1 MDMRSLLLLS
11 VFLALIREGEG
22 EKPTVSLRPKF
33 PEVYVGDDVTLI
45 CNHKGGSK
53 PTKWFING
61 KVQPHED
68 YSMLLIAVT
77 PENNGM
83 YECEQAGS
91 KSDPYTLTV
100 LELEPL
106 AQLSPSAGGAVM
118 TKGDGRN
125 LVLQAD
131 DDLKGWACFVL
142 RGVSTFSLGLDVDE
156 KMNRAVIF
164 AELKEAERATFWCKK
179 KKKDLRSNAVT
190 LKMTELMVML
200 VPPAVPALQGEPV
213 ALRCVVWGGPKLE
226 QAVFYKDSKKIES
239 TSEGTYTITNATQS
253 DNGKYSCHATYRYS
267 HISAEAAQKQGDS
280 DAQELKVIGG
290 PPAAVISVSTNS
302 LRCSCP
308 HCPASCTSYHWYHTL
323 FNDPYTRRK
332 LTENDEFIT
341 VQDEGLYSCRM
352 DCGKGFS
359 RFSNDY
365 SYAET
370 ANVMPIM
377 VAAILIVLGLLIV
390 LLIALKRRRG
400 GSAIQETKRDKDKT
414 TGGDYEQIQLKDKD
428 QAVYHTLGE
437 STSKDQAEGG
447 YEPLQ
452 KRQEGGVYHTL
463 GPGEGQSEGQG
474 GYEALKSVKVEVYQ
488 TLSSDDSKKP
498 AGEAEGGYEQLP
510 QKDKDYEAVT
520 VEENPYEEVKKQM
533 AKEKE

>member
-1 MDMRSLLLLS
+1 HSNYFYVTVLF
-11 VFLALIREGEG
+11 VLIRGNKG
-22 EKPTVSLRPKF
+22 QKPTVSLRPKF
-33 PEVYVGDDVTLI
+33 PQVYVGDDVTLI

-53 PTKWFING
+53 PTKWLING

-91 KSDPYTLTV
+91 KSDPYPLTV

-106 AQLSPSAGGAVM
+106 AQLSPSVGGAVM

-131 DDLKGWACFVL
+131 DDLKDWACFVL
-142 RGVSTFSLGLDVDE
+142 KGVSTFSLGLDVDE

-226 QAVFYKDSKKIES
+226 QAIFYKDSKKIKT
-239 TSEGTYTITNATQS
+239 TSEGTYTITNATQT

-267 HISAEAAQKQGDS
+267 HITAEAAQKQGDS
-280 DAQELKVIGG
+280 DAQELKVK
-290 PPAAVISVSTNS
+290 PPAAVISASTNS

-341 VQDEGLYSCRM
+341 VEDEGLYSCRR

-365 SYAET
+365 SYAVEFGR
-370 ANVMPIM
+370 MWYIL
-377 VAAILIVLGLLIV
+377 VAALILFVIIIVLIIV
-390 LLIALKRRRG
+390 LKYRRCGRMD
-400 GSAIQETKRDKDKT
+400 IQAPGRDA
-414 TGGDYEQIQLKDKD
+414 D
-428 QAVYHTLGE
+428 Q
-437 STSKDQAEGG
+437 D
-447 YEPLQ
+447 
-452 KRQEGGVYHTL
+452 RMM
-463 GPGEGQSEGQG
+463 
-474 GYEALKSVKVEVYQ
+474 SVHYVR
-488 TLSSDDSKKP
+488 
-498 AGEAEGGYEQLP
+498 
-510 QKDKDYEAVT
+510 
-520 VEENPYEEVKKQM
+520 
-533 AKEKE
+533 

>member
-1 MDMRSLLLLS
+1 TNNYFYVTVLF
-11 VFLALIREGEG
+11 VLIRGNKG
-22 EKPTVSLRPKF
+22 QKPEVSHLPKF
-33 PEVYVGDDVTLI
+33 PQVYVGDDVTLI

-53 PTKWFING
+53 PTKWFIN
-61 KVQPHED
+61 KTPQQTHED

-77 PENNGM
+77 PENNGK

-91 KSDPYTLTV
+91 KSEPYTLTV

-106 AQLSPSAGGAVM
+106 AQLSPSVGGAVM

-179 KKKDLRSNAVT
+179 KKIDLRSNAVT

-226 QAVFYKDSKKIES
+226 QAVFYKNKTEIKSS
-239 TSEGTYTITNATQS
+239 SEGTYIITNATQS

-365 SYAET
+365 SYAVEFGR
-370 ANVMPIM
+370 MWYIL
-377 VAAILIVLGLLIV
+377 VAALILFVIIIVLIVV
-390 LLIALKRRRG
+390 LKYRRCGRMD
-400 GSAIQETKRDKDKT
+400 IQAPGRDA
-414 TGGDYEQIQLKDKD
+414 D
-428 QAVYHTLGE
+428 Q
-437 STSKDQAEGG
+437 D
-447 YEPLQ
+447 
-452 KRQEGGVYHTL
+452 RMM
-463 GPGEGQSEGQG
+463 
-474 GYEALKSVKVEVYQ
+474 SVHYVH
-488 TLSSDDSKKP
+488 
-498 AGEAEGGYEQLP
+498 
-510 QKDKDYEAVT
+510 
-520 VEENPYEEVKKQM
+520 
-533 AKEKE
+533 